1 MTSQTLSTVTLQTLE
16 NYRDAASRAVAA
28 YHLGGKRLLGLVNG
42 ALENGV
48 YPRTAKVAPR
58 ATERLNEVRGNVSEI
73 IVKGADQVAQ
83 RTEQAIAFSSDTA
96 AAQVSK
102 MADFAAGIDNSLI
115 ANGLQA
121 AARLTMPAAQVAL
134 AVSSK
139 VAKGAHALADA
150 AGARPVRGIARK
162 ALKTTHVAAAGAKR
176 RAAPVARKA
185 QATMK
190 TTAKRVAKVG
200 KRVAA

>member
-1 MTSQTLSTVTLQTLE
+1 MTPQTLSTVTLQTLD
-16 NYRDAASRAVAA
+16 NYRNAASHAVVA

-42 ALENGV
+42 ALESRV
-48 YPRTAKVAPR
+48 YPQTAKIAPR

-83 RTEQAIAFSSDTA
+83 RTEQAIVFSSDTA

-102 MADFAAGIDNSLI
+102 IADFAAGIDNSLL

-139 VAKGAHALADA
+139 VAQGANALADA
-150 AGARPVRGIARK
+150 AGARPVVSIARK
-162 ALKTTHVAAAGAKR
+162 AAAGAKR

-185 QATMK
+185 QATVK
-190 TTAKRVAKVG
+190 TTAKRVAKFG

>member
-1 MTSQTLSTVTLQTLE
+1 MSPQTLSTVTLQTLE
-16 NYRDAASRAVAA
+16 NYRNAASRAVVA
-28 YHLGGKRLLGLVNG
+28 YNLGGKRLLGLVNG
-42 ALENGV
+42 ALESRV
-48 YPRTAKVAPR
+48 YPRTAKIAPR
-58 ATERLNEVRGNVSEI
+58 ATERLNAVRGNVSEI
-73 IVKGADQVAQ
+73 IVKGADQVAH

-102 MADFAAGIDNSLI
+102 IADFAAGIDNGLL

-134 AVSSK
+134 VVSSK
-139 VAKGAHALADA
+139 LAQGANALADA
-150 AGARPVRGIARK
+150 AGAHPVRSMARK
-162 ALKTTHVAAAGAKR
+162 AEKATASAKR

-185 QATMK
+185 RAAVK
-190 TTAKRVAKVG
+190 TTAKRVAKFG

>member
-1 MTSQTLSTVTLQTLE
+1 V
-16 NYRDAASRAVAA
+16 VA

-42 ALENGV
+42 ALESSV

-58 ATERLNEVRGNVSEI
+58 ATERLNEVRGNVSKI

-83 RTEQAIAFSSDTA
+83 RTEQAIVFSSNA
-96 AAQVSK
+96 AATQVSK
-102 MADFAAGIDNSLI
+102 IANFAAGIDNSLL

-121 AARLTMPAAQVAL
+121 AARVTMPAAQVAL

-139 VAKGAHALADA
+139 VAQGAHALADA
-150 AGARPVRGIARK
+150 AGARPVRSMARK
-162 ALKTTHVAAAGAKR
+162 AASGAKR

-185 QATMK
+185 QARVK
-190 TTAKRVAKVG
+190 TTAKRVAKFG

>member
-1 MTSQTLSTVTLQTLE
+1 MTPQTLSTVTLQTLE
-16 NYRDAASRAVAA
+16 NYRNAATRAVAA

-42 ALENGV
+42 ALESTV
-48 YPRTAKVAPR
+48 YPRTAKIAPR
-58 ATERLNEVRGNVSEI
+58 ATERMNEVRGNVSQI

-83 RTEQAIAFSSDTA
+83 RTEQAIVFGSDTA

-102 MADFAAGIDNSLI
+102 IADFAAGIDNNLL

-139 VAKGAHALADA
+139 VAQGANALADA
-150 AGARPVRGIARK
+150 AGARPVRSMARK
-162 ALKTTHVAAAGAKR
+162 AQKAAAGAKR

-185 QATMK
+185 QATVR
-190 TTAKRVAKVG
+190 TNAKRVAKFG
-200 KRVAA
+200 KRVSA

>member
-1 MTSQTLSTVTLQTLE
+1 MTLQTLSTVTLQTLD
-16 NYRDAASRAVAA
+16 NYRNAASRAVIA
-28 YHLGGKRLLGLVNG
+28 YHLAGKRLLGLVNG
-42 ALENGV
+42 ALESSV

-58 ATERLNEVRGNVSEI
+58 ATERLNEVRGNVSKTL
-73 IVKGADQVAQ
+73 VKGADQVAQ
-83 RTEQAIAFSSDTA
+83 RTEQAIVFSSDA
-96 AAQVSK
+96 AATQVSK
-102 MADFAAGIDNSLI
+102 IADFAAGIDNSLL

-139 VAKGAHALADA
+139 VAQGANALADA
-150 AGARPVRGIARK
+150 AGARPVRSMARK
-162 ALKTTHVAAAGAKR
+162 AASGAKR

-185 QATMK
+185 QARVK
-190 TTAKRVAKVG
+190 TTAKRVAKFG